1 MSGAWPLQPSII
13 FSLER
18 SRKDLRRPF
27 SLQIV
32 YQISITYI
40 LGWCLY
46 LATVFFIFIFFL
58 LYFIIWGRMMV
69 TNFKNLHLFKP
80 AFIHQ
85 FKFKNEET
93 YCIEVSRSFP
103 APFPDPWCSTR
114 DRSHGH
120 PGFCRNSPPSTTTWS
135 CERGVDVTPT
145 ADSLSRTLW
154 RSLSRCIRARVS
166 FGNSLPPI
174 HRLKIHI

>member
-1 MSGAWPLQPSII
+1 MTI
-13 FSLER
+13 
-18 SRKDLRRPF
+18 
-27 SLQIV
+27 
-32 YQISITYI
+32 
-40 LGWCLY
+40 
-46 LATVFFIFIFFL
+46 VFFYYCYLFYFL
-58 LYFIIWGRMMV
+58 PLGGGWWFQILKFAYLLTWFHPS
-69 TNFKNLHLFKP
+69 L
-80 AFIHQ
+80 
-85 FKFKNEET
+85 KFKNEET
-93 YCIEVSRSFP
+93 YCIGISRNFP
-103 APFPDPWCSTR
+103 TPFPDPWCSTR

-120 PGFCRNSPPSTTTWS
+120 PGFCRNSPPSTTKWS

>member
-1 MSGAWPLQPSII
+1 MKFLVGI
-13 FSLER
+13 FGV
-18 SRKDLRRPF
+18 PF
-27 SLQIV
+27 TFQFV
-32 YQISITYI
+32 HQISIAYTPT
-40 LGWCLY
+40 LLNFDNSF
-46 LATVFFIFIFFL
+46 FFIIVIFFYFLPLGGGWWFQILKFAYL
-58 LYFIIWGRMMV
+58 LTWFHPS
-69 TNFKNLHLFKP
+69 L
-80 AFIHQ
+80 
-85 FKFKNEET
+85 KFKNEET
-93 YCIEVSRSFP
+93 YCIGISRNFP
-103 APFPDPWCSTR
+103 TPFPDPWCSTR
-114 DRSHGH
+114 DRSHDH